1 MQILFDN
8 SFIKINIDKFD
19 ANIHLPK
26 FTIWSKEAR
35 LKYKACLKKKKK
47 TRQPLIRENLK
58 SRESVL
64 TKEESVLIG
73 S

>member
-35 LKYKACLKKKKK
+35 LKYKACLKKKKDEA
-47 TRQPLIRENLK
+47 TFN
-58 SRESVL
+58 
-64 TKEESVLIG
+64 
-73 S
+73 